1 MRSFL
6 PQPGLKPFGP
16 KLGPRLLYPVWVKDG
31 RQELVRGASFGERE
45 TRARCGDRVVASF
58 LFDKLELELSPIKQE
73 KLPEYPVPP
82 LSQDWEARWFVL
94 IPPPARLALRIDHAS
109 DPIGSCHL
117 LLFPAPA
124 PTSPPPVMAL
134 LYLQSCPLGS
144 FHLLPAAPQ

>member
-94 IPPPARLALRIDHAS
+94 SRRQRDLPCVSTTPAIRSAAAICSFSRLLH
-109 DPIGSCHL
+109 
-117 LLFPAPA
+117 
-124 PTSPPPVMAL
+124 PPVH
-134 LYLQSCPLGS
+134 PR
-144 FHLLPAAPQ
+144 